1 MSLRQYNQVGDSFF
15 FHHSKTQIPAD
26 GRTIGPEA
34 HAQYELLYLIRGNLT
49 YFIEG
54 RKYAV
59 ASGDMI
65 LIAPNDIH
73 LLQIAPGAEYE
84 RIVLHFNLNLIQRAF
99 RDLSPNLADLAFRR
113 GYPSFRRPCA
123 GNTV

>member
-1 MSLRQYNQVGDSFF
+1 
-15 FHHSKTQIPAD
+15 
-26 GRTIGPEA
+26 
-34 HAQYELLYLIRGNLT
+34 
-49 YFIEG
+49 
-54 RKYAV
+54 
-59 ASGDMI
+59 MI